1 MTGTLEPDLNIAAV
15 AVISGCV
22 IIWGLV
28 SARLERW
35 DITAPMVFVLLGVVA
50 TNGAVTLMHVNLRS
64 SDVRTLAEVT
74 LALVLFADASRV
86 NARTL
91 RAEAGLPTRLLSIG
105 LPFTI
110 GLGTV
115 AAFGLFPGIGIWV
128 AATIGAIVAPTDAA
142 LGASIMQDERVPVAV
157 RRVLNVESGL
167 NDGIATPFVNL
178 FLAGAL
184 TAEAV
189 HSAGVGQAAVDLI
202 GGAAL
207 GAAAGLLG
215 AVLMRSA
222 NRAGWS
228 APEFR
233 PLSILALALF
243 AYAIALL
250 AGVNGFVSAFVAGS
264 AFGTVVADDGML
276 GFAEEAGTLMSLLV
290 WFFFGAVMLVPGF
303 EAASW
308 RDVVFALLALTVV
321 RMVPVAL
328 ALIGSGCDRST
339 IAFIGWFGPRG
350 LASVVFG
357 LIATD
362 ALLPDD
368 SHLVLGA
375 VTVTVTMSVVLHGV
389 SASPLAGR
397 YGQTA
402 GRLPPGPEHRPVEPV
417 STRKLAG
424 GARFLGPGSQP

>member
-1 MTGTLEPDLNIAAV
+1 MNGTLQPELNIAAV
-15 AVISGCV
+15 AVISGCL
-22 IIWGLV
+22 IIWALV
-28 SARLERW
+28 SARLEGW
-35 DITAPMVFVLLGVVA
+35 DITAPMAFVVLGLAA
-50 TNGAVTLMHVNLRS
+50 TNGAVPLMHVNLRS

-86 NARTL
+86 NAKTL

-110 GLGTV
+110 GLGT
-115 AAFGLFPGIGIWV
+115 AAAVGLFPEAGVWL

-157 RRVLNVESGL
+157 RRALNVESGL

-189 HSAGVGQAAVDLI
+189 HSPGVGQAAVDLI

-207 GAAAGLLG
+207 GAAVGLIG
-215 AVLMRSA
+215 AVLMRLA
-222 NRAGWS
+222 DRAGWS
-228 APEFR
+228 ASEFR

-250 AGVNGFVSAFVAGS
+250 AGVNGFVAAFLAGL
-264 AFGTVVADDGML
+264 AFGTVVAGDEML

-290 WFFFGAVMLVPGF
+290 WFFFGAVMVVPGF

-308 RDVVFALLALTVV
+308 RDVVFALLALTVI
-321 RMVPVAL
+321 RMAPVAL
-328 ALIGSGCDRST
+328 ALAGSGCDRST
-339 IAFIGWFGPRG
+339 VAFIGWFGPRG

-362 ALLPDD
+362 SLASSDAR
-368 SHLVLGA
+368 LVLGA
-375 VTVTVTMSVVLHGV
+375 VTVTVTMSIVLHGV
-389 SASPLAGR
+389 SASPLAKR

-402 GRLPPGPEHRPVEPV
+402 GRLPPGPEHRLVAPVT
-417 STRKLAG
+417 TRKLAG
-424 GARFLGPGSQP
+424 GTRFLGPGAQS